1 MIREIKEIIL
11 DYYWSMVV
19 YDRKMRVHDELM
31 MARRVWRYRMY
42 LVYLRRSSF
51 FIV

>member
-1 MIREIKEIIL
+1 MIEELRNIVL
-11 DYYWSMVV
+11 DYYWSMIT
-19 YDRKMRVHDELM
+19 YERKMQVHDELM
-31 MARRVWRYRMY
+31 MSRRVWRYRMY